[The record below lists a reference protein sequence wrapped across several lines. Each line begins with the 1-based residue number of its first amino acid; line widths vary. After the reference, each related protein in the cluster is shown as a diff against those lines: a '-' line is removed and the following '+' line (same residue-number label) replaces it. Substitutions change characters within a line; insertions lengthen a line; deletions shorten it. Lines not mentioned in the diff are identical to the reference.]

1 MAKKRKT
8 WSKLLE
14 EHGIRIRVYERLNSS
29 RLWYSIVRPDGSKI
43 RRSLDTSSKEV
54 AIGRARAIAREVA
67 EARLTGVAPDTFTLG
82 QVFTLYF
89 RMKGPELSLDWRKTA
104 ETRRSLFGECWG
116 TEKVVLDI
124 SQTDTDRYCRLR
136 RSGDLSPDRN
146 GRKNQG
152 VRDGTLNNEFRWL
165 SSVFNWAGR
174 HKEGGRRLL
183 PENPLHDVTWPREKN
198 PRRPVASHQRFMKTL
213 EHVDE
218 VDPEGRLRTIL
229 SLARYTG
236 RRANAICSL
245 RVPDLLRDLDHVR
258 AALAATGMDER
269 FAEHM
274 PHGAMRWPCEHDKM
288 GLIFISPLSAPARAA
303 LDDYLRLVPR
313 VGDMPLFPAPKD
325 PSKPIRLDLVQKWL
339 LRTEEAAELPKLK
352 GGRWHPYRRLWA
364 SERKHMP
371 DIDVAAAGGW
381 KDTRSLKLSYQQ
393 ADPATV
399 LKVVNITAG

>member
-14 EHGIRIRVYERLNSS
+14 EHGIRIRVYERPNSS

-269 FAEHM
+269 LAEHM
-274 PHGAMRWPCEHDKM
+274 PHGAMRWPSEHDKM

-339 LRTEEAAELPKLK
+339 LRTEEAAELPKLT
-352 GGRWHPYRRLWA
+352 GL
-364 SERKHMP
+364 
-371 DIDVAAAGGW
+371 
-381 KDTRSLKLSYQQ
+381 SLLSS
-393 ADPATV
+393 
-399 LKVVNITAG
+399 